1 MPKAKPDR
9 VVVHRIELQE
19 KERELL
25 EAMAMTHAVK
35 NVAVPVT
42 VAVGVGVGGY
52 VAYKAAKAAYGWTED
67 IVGDMK
73 DLVRENL
80 MEPVLGKESYTN
92 EKTGQVFKNP
102 LAGIPVLGSLF
113 GSGINIGI
121 ATTNAARENSE
132 KQAEKRAND
141 PRYQEGGH
149 PAYDNYGKPKTYASR
164 EEMYGV

>member
-1 MPKAKPDR
+1 MPKAKPDQ

-25 EAMAMTHAVK
+25 EAVAMGHAVK
-35 NVAVPVT
+35 NVVVPT
-42 VAVGVGVGGY
+42 TLAVGVGVGGY

-73 DLVRENL
+73 DLVRENV
-80 MEPVLGKESYTN
+80 MEPVLGKETYTN
-92 EKTGQVFKNP
+92 QKTGQTFKNP

-121 ATTNAARENSE
+121 ATRNASLERTERESQLRQKARE
-132 KQAEKRAND
+132 
-141 PRYQEGGH
+141 EGQ
-149 PAYDNYGKPKTYASR
+149 T
-164 EEMYGV
+164 EEESWWSSLNWGLGGGGIY